1 MIDVLDQGAFGTG
14 AGPACRA
21 GPGAQPVGR
30 RAPTQ
35 SGTPLPP
42 RSSQS
47 NSINTQHLFFIHK
60 QAPNAVIDTSATR
73 ASEVNVGSM
82 QHWRIARL
90 AHACPARDLFYKR
103 GFATISALGKWVADR
118 CFEGSGLAASMVR
131 SCPFLSKDHVYQK
144 VLLPLY
150 RHIHNTHP

>member
-90 AHACPARDLFYKR
+90 AHACPASYVCKKKLQVIHARVTFPAPSVACQPQPQTWPAFTITTSILMYTTSFEITHFYHCCW
-103 GFATISALGKWVADR
+103 F
-118 CFEGSGLAASMVR
+118 
-131 SCPFLSKDHVYQK
+131 Y
-144 VLLPLY
+144 
-150 RHIHNTHP
+150 